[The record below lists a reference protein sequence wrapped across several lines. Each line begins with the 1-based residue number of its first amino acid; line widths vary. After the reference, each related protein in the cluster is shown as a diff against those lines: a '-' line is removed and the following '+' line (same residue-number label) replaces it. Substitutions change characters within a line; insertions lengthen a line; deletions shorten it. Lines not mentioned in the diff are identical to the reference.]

1 MNNYNPFLLGAN
13 SRIETFYKVNPQIN
27 FEKTNLL
34 FIELFEKA
42 SNKTAAASA
51 DVLSSDFQAQLID
64 FMSIYT
70 YEIGENILEN
80 VLNKLKPT
88 SEIIKNMN
96 DQICCNFILKRNNKS
111 TILIESKEC
120 ETNIDTIVTN
130 GFVETV
136 KQQNNC
142 GIFMS
147 QHSGILNKY
156 NYQIEI
162 YNENIVV
169 YIQDCKYDPEK
180 IKNAIEIIDNLHD
193 KLKQI
198 KKDNIYLIDKDTL
211 NEINSEYALFQ
222 TQKNNII
229 ELIQEY
235 NINIIKQIENFNF
248 NCLNKYLCSK
258 IDTNKKV
265 GIYTCNLCNI
275 YTSNKLKGISAHKRG
290 CKKKQVVDNTF

>member
-198 KKDNIYLIDKDTL
+198 KK
-211 NEINSEYALFQ
+211 
-222 TQKNNII
+222 NNII